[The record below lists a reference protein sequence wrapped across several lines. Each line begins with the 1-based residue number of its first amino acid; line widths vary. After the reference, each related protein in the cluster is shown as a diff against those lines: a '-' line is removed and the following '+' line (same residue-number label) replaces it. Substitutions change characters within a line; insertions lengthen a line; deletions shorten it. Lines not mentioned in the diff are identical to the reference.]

1 MTATRRDVCFL
12 SGLTMVYDAPGNA
25 PDVQARRGTRHCMKF
40 FVHTS
45 GTAEINWLAVFLA
58 GWSKPGQQIA

>member
-1 MTATRRDVCFL
+1 
-12 SGLTMVYDAPGNA
+12 
-25 PDVQARRGTRHCMKF
+25 MKF

-58 GWSKPGQQIA
+58 GWSKPGQQVA